1 MATGSIKGGIKEGSL
16 SIASGW
22 TNGNS
27 WVLKTGNIVD
37 CYVEITNGT
46 LSSGWNTIATLPEG
60 FRPHSYFDSVQIDN
74 GRDSFALTKVTA
86 AGAVQVYKLSNTSS
100 NLRFHFTFIAAN

>member
-1 MATGSIKGGIKEGSL
+1 MANSSISGGIKEGTL

-27 WVLKTGNIVD
+27 WVLKTGNVVD
-37 CYVEITNGT
+37 CYVEVTNGT

-60 FRPHSYFDSVQIDN
+60 FRPRYYFDSIQLDN
-74 GRDSFALTKVTA
+74 GRDTIVAAKVVYN
-86 AGAVQVYKLSNTSS
+86 GAIQVYKLTNTSN
-100 NLRFHFTFIAAN
+100 NLRLHLTFITDH